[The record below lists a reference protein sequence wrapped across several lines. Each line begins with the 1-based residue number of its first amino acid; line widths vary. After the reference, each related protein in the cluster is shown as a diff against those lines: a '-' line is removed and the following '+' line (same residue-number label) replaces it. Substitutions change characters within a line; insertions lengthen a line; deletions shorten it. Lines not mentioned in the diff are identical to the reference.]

1 MGRAIRGRGPGT
13 DGAGVKFVATDV
25 AGAFV
30 VEPEMRED
38 ERGAFARTFCA
49 ETFAAHGLASVYPQ
63 CNVSTNGRRGTLR
76 GLHFQTVPKAEAK
89 LVRATR
95 GRVFDVALDLRPDS
109 PSHLKWA
116 AVELDAAR
124 HNAFYIPAGC
134 AHGFLTLED
143 HCELFYQM
151 SETYDSDL
159 ARGVRWDDPAFAIAW
174 PFAPE
179 VIGTRDANYPDFS
192 NEVVP

>member
-1 MGRAIRGRGPGT
+1 MGRAVRGRGSGT

-25 AGAFV
+25 AGAFI
-30 VEPEMRED
+30 VEPEMLED

-49 ETFAAHGLASVYPQ
+49 ETFAAQGLASVYPQ
-63 CNVSTNGRRGTLR
+63 CNVSTNAKSGTLR
-76 GLHFQTVPKAEAK
+76 GLHFQIAPRAEAK

-109 PSHLKWA
+109 PSYLKWA

-124 HNAFYIPAGC
+124 YNAFYIPAGC

-143 HCELFYQM
+143 QCELFYQM
-151 SETYDSDL
+151 SETYAPDL

-179 VIGTRDANYPDFS
+179 IIGTRDAHYPDFS
-192 NEVVP
+192 NEVVL

>member
-1 MGRAIRGRGPGT
+1 M
-13 DGAGVKFVATDV
+13 KFAATDV

-30 VEPEMRED
+30 VEPQMLSD
-38 ERGAFARTFCA
+38 ERGQFGRTFCA
-49 ETFAAHGLASVYPQ
+49 ETFGAQGLATSYPQ
-63 CNVSTNGRRGTLR
+63 CNVSTNLRRGTLR
-76 GLHFQTVPKAEAK
+76 GMHYQAEPAAEAK

-95 GRVFDVALDLRPDS
+95 GRVFDVALDLRPTS
-109 PSHLKWA
+109 PSFLQWA

-143 HCELFYQM
+143 DCALFYQM
-151 SETYDSDL
+151 SATYAPDL

-174 PFAPE
+174 PFGPE
-179 VIGTRDANYPDFS
+179 VISARDATYPDFS
-192 NEVVP
+192 TEVLR